1 MLSSIYVLTIDNA
14 SDFDSE
20 IDIVQIMPGKNLTLT
35 ACSEWLI
42 RVKTFQGNIKY
53 IWISL

>member
-1 MLSSIYVLTIDNA
+1 MLSSIYALTIDNA

-20 IDIVQIMPGKNLTLT
+20 IDIVQIMPGKNLTLA